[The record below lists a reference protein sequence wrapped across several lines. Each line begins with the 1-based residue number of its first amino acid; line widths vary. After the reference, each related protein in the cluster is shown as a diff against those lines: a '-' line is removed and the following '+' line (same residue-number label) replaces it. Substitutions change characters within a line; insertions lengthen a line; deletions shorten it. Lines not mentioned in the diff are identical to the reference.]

1 MYGSLFH
8 VLHIITFKRFILS
21 IKYVHGI
28 KCWASLASAL
38 VTLLLV
44 LAVSPQRV
52 WSCFANVAT
61 VPLLPCL
68 CLPTETLSLGTP
80 SVFSILGIQTKL
92 WVDSENSDT
101 LTQLCTRRSDLTL
114 GLYNAIFCTHP
125 VRAAISGDMGL
136 GDQEGK
142 SNISDTSVQ

>member
-1 MYGSLFH
+1 MLGQLSLC
-8 VLHIITFKRFILS
+8 S
-21 IKYVHGI
+21 
-28 KCWASLASAL
+28 

-80 SVFSILGIQTKL
+80 SFSILGIQTKL
-92 WVDSENSDT
+92 
-101 LTQLCTRRSDLTL
+101 
-114 GLYNAIFCTHP
+114 
-125 VRAAISGDMGL
+125 
-136 GDQEGK
+136 
-142 SNISDTSVQ
+142 